1 MQVTEN
7 WLPAGRHTTGGVLF
21 FGEHLQRQKTASGAE
36 ICSDIASL
44 YFAEENRLFVYPNP
58 VRQSGSFTVIIN
70 EQQSGELQVIDVN
83 GRVLQ
88 RLVIENGGTIQLP
101 AIRLPAGL
109 YLLRLAG
116 NNLKVRTGRVVVY

>member
-1 MQVTEN
+1 MTIIIHAAAVRHAL
-7 WLPAGRHTTGGVLF
+7 LPAHKGVLY
-21 FGEHLQRQKTASGAE
+21 FGEHLQRQKTVSGAE
-36 ICSDIASL
+36 ICSDIATL

-88 RLVIENGGTIQLP
+88 RFVIENGGSIQLTP
-101 AIRLPAGL
+101 W
-109 YLLRLAG
+109 
-116 NNLKVRTGRVVVY
+116 RVFFFHPPLVCSQSR